1 LDRIILASGSPRRR
15 ELLSMLGWPF
25 IVEVPSVDEES
36 IQGEAPEDMVRRLA
50 LEKADA
56 VSSRNE
62 GEIVLAA
69 DTVVVLDG
77 RVMGK
82 PESVSDGID
91 MVESL
96 SGREHEVLTGVALV
110 SPEGRISRFERSCVR
125 FRSLS
130 RDEIVAYHATGEGA
144 DKAGAYA
151 IQGVGALMVEEIRGD
166 FFNVV
171 GLPLYL
177 VSKML
182 DDLGFSLVEQWKVM

>member
-1 LDRIILASGSPRRR
+1 MDRIILASGSPRRR

-25 IVEVPSVDEES
+25 VVDVPSVDELS
-36 IQGEAPEDMVRRLA
+36 LKGEEPEDMVRRLA

-96 SGREHEVLTGVALV
+96 SGREHQVITGVALV
-110 SPEGRISRFERSCVR
+110 SPAGRISRFERSYVR

-130 RDEIVAYHATGEGA
+130 RDEIEAYQATREGA

-151 IQGVGALMVEEIRGD
+151 IQGVGALMVEGIRGD
-166 FFNVV
+166 FFNVM

>member
-1 LDRIILASGSPRRR
+1 MASGSPRRR

-25 IVEVPSVDEES
+25 IVEVPSVEEVS
-36 IQGEAPEDMVRRLA
+36 LQGEAPEDMVRRLA
-50 LEKADA
+50 LKKADA
-56 VSSRNE
+56 VACHNE
-62 GEIVLAA
+62 GKLVLAA

-82 PESVSDGID
+82 PESVSHGIE

-96 SGREHEVLTGVALV
+96 SGREHQVITGVALV
-110 SPEGRISRFERSCVR
+110 SPVGRISRFERSYVL

-130 RDEIVAYHATGEGA
+130 RDEIEAYQATGEGA

-151 IQGVGALMVEEIRGD
+151 IQGVGALMVEGIRGD
-166 FFNVV
+166 FFNVM

-182 DDLGFSLVEQWKVM
+182 DDLGFPLVEQWKVM